1 MEILIVECALDCL
14 FQYSCYHLYPLQ
26 ICTKQLIFYPSPT
39 PNPGMMLAFVM
50 TKRKIISQ
58 NIPVTGFYPTQQT
71 TFLISLS
78 SKNWSRTT
86 VIAQTGKQQL
96 SQLHYYPNQRGIYPV

>member
-1 MEILIVECALDCL
+1 
-14 FQYSCYHLYPLQ
+14 
-26 ICTKQLIFYPSPT
+26 
-39 PNPGMMLAFVM
+39 M

-96 SQLHYYPNQRGIYPV
+96 SQLHYYPNQRGIYPVKQIIIYD